1 MPSRGVGLLCT
12 PKPKLSDARA
22 VDTASVVVV
31 AKPIARVRCCR
42 PARPVSA
49 VWPVCTTFPGW
60 SAVYVQSI
68 W

>member
-1 MPSRGVGLLCT
+1 VPAN
-12 PKPKLSDARA
+12 PDASDARA
-22 VDTASVVVV
+22 TETA
-31 AKPIARVRCCR
+31 AGMLAANPIARVRCWP

-60 SAVYVQSI
+60 AAVYVQSI